1 MPFLDKRK
9 SKFLDAKHEQER
21 AKKQEARGIRKQEQ
35 AMNAALSGF
44 IQRREHEA
52 QRRKDATDSEYWVCI
67 CFANRADK
75 DRFVKE
81 FELDQCPLIPGTVGD
96 KYVDGPALVERWLA
110 PPEGN
115 STKE

>member
-1 MPFLDKRK
+1 MAFLEKKK
-9 SKFLDAKHEQER
+9 SKFLDAKREAER
-21 AKKQEARGIRKQEQ
+21 VKKQEARGIRKQEQ

-52 QRRKDATDSEYWVCI
+52 QRRKDATDSEYWVTI

-75 DRFVKE
+75 DQFVKE

-96 KYVDGPALVERWLA
+96 KYVDGPALVERWSA
-110 PPEGN
+110 TVG
-115 STKE
+115 SDSAKE